1 MYVVVFHQDVLVE
14 SGVVGQNTVNGVMSG
29 KFYNGSVR
37 CHKIMHEAL
46 EIIRFQCFMD
56 NCSPERASEI
66 ESLLCN
72 IRDAFLNEEFYD
84 YLESPELKG
93 IIDEYET
100 FIEMASKQFP
110 TFALWSTY
118 IEITG
123 ISVSMYANPDTFM
136 YNTLFRKFNIKESQ
150 LFSFSKL
157 FDFES
162 QTRLESIC
170 LRNQF
175 FLSFLSY
182 NPVES
187 HA

>member
-46 EIIRFQCFMD
+46 EIIPFQCFMD

-110 TFALWSTY
+110 TFAL
-118 IEITG
+118 
-123 ISVSMYANPDTFM
+123 
-136 YNTLFRKFNIKESQ
+136 
-150 LFSFSKL
+150 
-157 FDFES
+157 
-162 QTRLESIC
+162 
-170 LRNQF
+170 
-175 FLSFLSY
+175 
-182 NPVES
+182 
-187 HA
+187 

>member
-1 MYVVVFHQDVLVE
+1 MTTLNHQN
-14 SGVVGQNTVNGVMSG
+14 S
-29 KFYNGSVR
+29 
-37 CHKIMHEAL
+37 
-46 EIIRFQCFMD
+46 
-56 NCSPERASEI
+56 
-66 ESLLCN
+66 
-72 IRDAFLNEEFYD
+72 
-84 YLESPELKG
+84 KG

-118 IEITG
+118 FEITG

-157 FDFES
+157 FDYET
-162 QTRLESIC
+162 QTRVESIC

-187 HA
+187 HASSLLPTVEPKEQKHTCTICFYTLTNVYFF